1 MKLFFKKTGLIL
13 LMHILFNVIEG
24 RPLYILRLG
33 QMDVK
38 GLLKSVGEDCLLKQ
52 VNYNFIMKRTIQ
64 NYFLLDIICVSIHY
78 NIYYFVFRLC
88 MYVKKV

>member
-1 MKLFFKKTGLIL
+1 
-13 LMHILFNVIEG
+13 MHILFNVIEG

-52 VNYNFIMKRTIQ
+52 VNYNFIM
-64 NYFLLDIICVSIHY
+64 N
-78 NIYYFVFRLC
+78 N
-88 MYVKKV
+88 

>member
-1 MKLFFKKTGLIL
+1 MLCINTFIIIQIKNLSFFNIFNVGI
-13 LMHILFNVIEG
+13 ILFLEG

-52 VNYNFIMKRTIQ
+52 VNNG
-64 NYFLLDIICVSIHY
+64 LLSY
-78 NIYYFVFRLC
+78 T
-88 MYVKKV
+88 K

>member
-1 MKLFFKKTGLIL
+1 MLIVNIIIDYIFLIEDTKKKKNNYILINAFFYI
-13 LMHILFNVIEG
+13 IEG

-52 VNYNFIMKRTIQ
+52 VNYNFIV
-64 NYFLLDIICVSIHY
+64 N
-78 NIYYFVFRLC
+78 N
-88 MYVKKV
+88 

>member
-1 MKLFFKKTGLIL
+1 MRFFFL
-13 LMHILFNVIEG
+13 IEG

-52 VNYNFIMKRTIQ
+52 VSYNYIINNLQITF
-64 NYFLLDIICVSIHY
+64 FLLLMKYCINLI
-78 NIYYFVFRLC
+78 NQ
-88 MYVKKV
+88 